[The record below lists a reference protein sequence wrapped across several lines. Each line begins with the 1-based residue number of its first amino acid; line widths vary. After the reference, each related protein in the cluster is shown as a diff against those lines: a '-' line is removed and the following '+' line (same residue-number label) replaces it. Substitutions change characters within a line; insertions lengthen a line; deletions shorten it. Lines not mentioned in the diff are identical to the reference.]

1 LKVNHTSTLLCASLA
16 LLALPF
22 PCAHAGEPDPG
33 YHYASPTRPG
43 FHAVQ
48 RLGATVGG
56 DVISRLT
63 RADGTIREI
72 SAGGLYQIGLGMLY
86 QAQDIPF
93 SAALTL
99 NYHYNAD
106 HKDNDN
112 ASFRRFPL
120 EAIVYFNGLG
130 DLRIGGGMR
139 YNYSASAESNLKGV
153 YERITFENSRGSIVE
168 IGYQV
173 RPGGWVSLRHVKET
187 YKVATYTTTA
197 IMPPPASH
205 QPYNGDHTGLFLSF
219 EY

>member
-1 LKVNHTSTLLCASLA
+1 LKTNYTGRFVGASLA
-16 LLALPF
+16 LLAFPF
-22 PCAHAGEPDPG
+22 LCAHAGELDTG
-33 YHYASPTRPG
+33 YHYTSPTSPG

-56 DVISRLT
+56 NVISRLT
-63 RADGTIREI
+63 RSDGTIREI

-86 QAQDIPF
+86 QAEDIPF

-106 HKDNDN
+106 HKDSDN
-112 ASFRRFPL
+112 ASFRHIPL

-130 DLRIGGGMR
+130 NLRIGGGMR
-139 YNYSASAESNLKGV
+139 YNYLVRADSNIHGV
-153 YERITFENSRGSIVE
+153 NERITFENSRGSIIE

-197 IMPPPASH
+197 IVPPPASH
-205 QPYNGDHTGLFLSF
+205 LPYNGDHTGLFLSF

>member
-1 LKVNHTSTLLCASLA
+1 LKVSHTGKLLSASLS
-16 LLALPF
+16 LLAF
-22 PCAHAGEPDPG
+22 PYLCAHAGELDPG
-33 YHYASPTRPG
+33 YRYASPTRPG

-48 RLGATVGG
+48 RLGVTVGG
-56 DVISRLT
+56 DIISRLT

-86 QAQDIPF
+86 QAEDIPF

-112 ASFRRFPL
+112 ASFSRIPL

-139 YNYSASAESNLKGV
+139 YNYLARANSNIYGV
-153 YERITFENSRGSIVE
+153 NERITFENSRGSIIE

-173 RPGGWVSLRHVKET
+173 RPGGWVNLRHVKET
-187 YKVATYTTTA
+187 FKVATYTTTA
-197 IMPPPASH
+197 IVPPTSGH
-205 QPYNGDHTGLFLSF
+205 LPYNGDHTGLFLSF